1 MKNTK
6 TQDKVNQVYDY
17 LKNNFYLKTFNF
29 KQVEKYLVDRDIH
42 GMTFYYFVY
51 AGVVNKVSRGCY
63 IINQSFLKT
72 DTVTI
77 YKNGKLYLEELRKKR
92 SKSKNLLNEN
102 SPMRIGSQF
111 NLSPVPKLNETDCIA
126 YLKSLGYKIMKPIQ
140 QFEEI

>member
-1 MKNTK
+1 MKKTK

-17 LKNNFYLKTFNF
+17 LKNNFHLKTFNF
-29 KQVEKYLVDRDIH
+29 KEVEKYLIDRDIH

-63 IINQSFLKT
+63 MIDKTFLTT

-77 YKNGKLYLEELRKKR
+77 YKKGKEYLEYLRKKR
-92 SKSKNLLNEN
+92 NKATNIN
-102 SPMRIGSQF
+102 SIP
-111 NLSPVPKLNETDCIA
+111 LTVYTPKFLLNETDCITH
-126 YLKSLGYKIMKPIQ
+126 LKSLGYKIMKPIQ